1 MARKTFP
8 LVLSDQTFL
17 LDFDWPALAEI
28 YKRFGATADLFNP
41 EILGEVVVLGLRRH
55 HPDITLAVVHAGSPP
70 VVEVIRTVDRAL
82 KWAYSGVDPDQPA
95 LSGNN
100 TNRDIS
106 SAAQAEADPAPI
118 PEDAAV

>member
-17 LDFDWPALAEI
+17 LDFDWPALAKVYEQ
-28 YKRFGATADLFNP
+28 FGATADLFNP
-41 EILGEVVVLGLRRH
+41 SVLGEVVVLGLKRH
-55 HPDITLAVVHAGSPP
+55 HPDITLAAVHAGSPP

-82 KWAYSGVDPDQPA
+82 KFAYSGIDPDQTAPA
-95 LSGNN
+95 ES
-100 TNRDIS
+100 
-106 SAAQAEADPAPI
+106 DPAPT